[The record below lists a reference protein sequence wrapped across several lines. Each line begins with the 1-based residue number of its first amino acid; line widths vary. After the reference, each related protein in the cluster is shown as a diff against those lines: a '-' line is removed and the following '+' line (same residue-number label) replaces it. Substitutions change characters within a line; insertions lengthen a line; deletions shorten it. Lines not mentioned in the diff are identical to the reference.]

1 MAGPLEL
8 GQTTDPVALVP
19 GSVAELADL
28 VWKLRA
34 YGDSLIEAGEGL
46 RRISTGDGWSGEAAD
61 RFHDTYRAQPK
72 KWLEGG
78 DSFHEAAD
86 ALDRYAS
93 TLSWAQD
100 QAVEAIRQYA
110 KGEQQTT
117 TATNEHNARV
127 DDYNRVARS
136 GGTATPVPAFHDPGD
151 ATRTAA
157 RELLQRARDQLRD
170 AGDSAERTVSTA
182 RDRAPEEPGFWDKVG
197 SALGD
202 AGEWVL
208 HGVEDIGIG
217 VVNGLASYGNAVI
230 HNPGDTA
237 MMLGGLLLMGI
248 SGVGE
253 GGGLALDATGVG
265 AIAGVPLNIV
275 SAAGLAAGATA
286 AGAGA
291 LSLANHAAN
300 ENRVEPLESRA
311 EEPSPG
317 SQGQSGTKTDR
328 LKEHLT
334 DRDLDAARRELD
346 GEVVATKSGGQP
358 WDHVGEVRDA
368 QRGLVN
374 RIEQLKR
381 TLGDSRLSEGAKAD
395 AQSELSEASRLLDY
409 SRNFVPRP

>member
-1 MAGPLEL
+1 MTAEL
-8 GQTTDPVALVP
+8 GQTSDPVALVP
-19 GSVAELADL
+19 GSVADLADL
-28 VWKLRA
+28 VWRLRG
-34 YGDSLIEAGEGL
+34 YGDSLVEAGEGL

-61 RFHDTYRAQPK
+61 RFHDAYRAQPK

-93 TLSWAQD
+93 TLSWAQE
-100 QAVEAIRQYA
+100 QAAAAIAQYA
-110 KGEQQTT
+110 QGEQQTA
-117 TATNEHNARV
+117 TATRDHDARV
-127 DDYNRVARS
+127 QDHDRVAAS
-136 GGTATPVPAFHDPGD
+136 GGTPTPVPPFHDPGES
-151 ATRTAA
+151 TRTAA
-157 RELLQRARDQLRD
+157 RELLARAREQLRD
-170 AGDSAERTVSTA
+170 AGDSAERTVATA

-197 SALGD
+197 DALGD
-202 AGEWVL
+202 AGSWAL
-208 HGVEDIGIG
+208 HGIEDIGIG
-217 VVNGLASYGNAVI
+217 VVNGLASYGNAMI
-230 HNPGDTA
+230 HHPGETA
-237 MMLGGLLLMGI
+237 AMLGGLLLMGV
-248 SGVGE
+248 SGLGE
-253 GGGLALDATGVG
+253 GAGVALDATGVG
-265 AIAGVPLNIV
+265 AIGGVPLNIV
-275 SAAGLAAGATA
+275 SAAGIAAGATA

-300 ENRVEPLESRA
+300 EDRVEPLQSRA
-311 EEPSPG
+311 DEPSPG
-317 SQGQSGTKTDR
+317 SAGRSGTKTDR

-381 TLGDSRLSEGAKAD
+381 MLGDTRLSEGARAD

-409 SRNFVPRP
+409 SRNFVPRQ